1 MYLTRLSLI
10 NFRNYIRLALDL
22 PPGPVLLRSD
32 NAQGKTNLLEAI
44 YFLATTRSSFARA
57 ERQLVNWQA
66 MEQDPLPFARLE
78 GHVRRN
84 SDKFRI
90 DITLLPGEKGTVRK
104 EMRLNGVKKRALDV
118 VGQLNAVLF
127 LPEDIELVTGSPSV
141 RRRYLDVT
149 LCQIDPAYC
158 RALTQYNKV
167 LAQRNALLK
176 QLAERSGDTAPRK
189 RDEAS
194 HKRDEDQILYWDQQL
209 AEQGALLIIRR
220 QETIAEL
227 DHLGRQRYRLLG
239 DQQETLHLHYAPS
252 FDPQHRPLLD
262 YQRPLSLEE
271 LLPSAQTQPSTAEV
285 VEAFKL
291 HLRQARQEELARGV
305 TVVGPH
311 RDDMHFTLDGV
322 DMTLYGSRGQ
332 QRTTALA
339 LKLAEVGLM
348 IQTTGQSP
356 VLLLDDVMSELDA
369 RRRARV
375 MGMVDGVEQA
385 ILTTTDWED
394 FTHEFRAQAHLLQVT
409 AGQIEEIEAKHS

>member
-1 MYLTRLSLI
+1 MVLTQLSLV
-10 NFRNYIRLALDL
+10 NFRNCTRLALDL
-22 PPGPVLLRSD
+22 PPGPILLRGD

-44 YFLATTRSSFARA
+44 YFLATTHSAFARA

-66 MEQDPLPFARLE
+66 LEQDPLPFARLE

-84 SDKFRI
+84 SHTFQI
-90 DITLLPGEKGTVRK
+90 DITLLPDEGGTIHK

-127 LPEDIELVTGSPSV
+127 LPEDIELVTGSPSA

-149 LCQIDPAYC
+149 LCQIDAAYC
-158 RALTQYNKV
+158 RTLAHYSEV

-176 QLAERSGDTAPRK
+176 QLAERGGDQ
-189 RDEAS
+189 
-194 HKRDEDQILYWDQQL
+194 DQLLFWDGQL
-209 AEQGALLIIRR
+209 AEHGALLIVRR
-220 QETIAEL
+220 GEAIAEL
-227 DHLGRQRYRLLG
+227 DRLGRTRYRMLS
-239 DQQETLHLHYAPS
+239 DQQETLRLHYAPS

-271 LLPSAQTQPSTAEV
+271 LLPSAQAGPSASEV
-285 VEAFKL
+285 TEAFTS
-291 HLRQARQEELARGV
+291 HLRQARREEIARGV

-311 RDDMHFTLDGV
+311 RDDMHFIVDGV

-339 LKLAEVGLM
+339 LKLAEVELM
-348 IQTTGQSP
+348 AGSTGETP

-369 RRRARV
+369 GRRARV
-375 MGMVDGVEQA
+375 MTMVDGVEQA
-385 ILTTTDWED
+385 ILTTTDWTD
-394 FTHEFRAQAHLLQVT
+394 FSGEFRARARLWQVT
-409 AGQIEEIEAKHS
+409 AGRVEPVAPAIT